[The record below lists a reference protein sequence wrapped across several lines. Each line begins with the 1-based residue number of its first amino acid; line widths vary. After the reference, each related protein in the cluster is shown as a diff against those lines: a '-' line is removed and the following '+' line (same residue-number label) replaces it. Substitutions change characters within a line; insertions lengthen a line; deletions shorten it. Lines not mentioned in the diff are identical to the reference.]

1 MRPSLKT
8 VADVHAL
15 TLPRHSHADGDLVV
29 LEEGKQIPFVAARVF
44 TVRASAGAVRGRHA
58 HKRCNQLLVCVHGV
72 IAVECDDSDAKT
84 NYLLDGSDKGLLIP
98 ASIWGT
104 ETYRTDGAV
113 LMVLC
118 DRRYEE
124 DDYLRNYEQ
133 FLNWRRNP

>member
-1 MRPSLKT
+1 M
-8 VADVHAL
+8 AL
-15 TLPRHSHADGDLVV
+15 AHVTNLCEIILPRQSRADGDLVV
-29 LEEGKQIPFVAARVF
+29 LEEGKQMPFAAARVF

-72 IAVECDDSDAKT
+72 IAVECDDGNTKT

-133 FLNWRRNP
+133 FLNWRKNQ